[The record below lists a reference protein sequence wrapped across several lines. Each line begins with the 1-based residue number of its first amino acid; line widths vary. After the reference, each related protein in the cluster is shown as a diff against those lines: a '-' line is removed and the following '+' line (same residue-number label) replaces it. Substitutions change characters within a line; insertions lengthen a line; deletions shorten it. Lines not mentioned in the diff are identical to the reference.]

1 MQALLARLMQKLGVP
16 RSKLL
21 HVAGVQPLA
30 AGLALYAIDVDG
42 RRIILGVSPRAL
54 CVLDRYRTP
63 EAQNPAGPAPAHV
76 QTKHEM
82 IARHRMGDA

>member
-1 MQALLARLMQKLGVP
+1 MKALLARLMQMLGAP
-16 RSKLL
+16 RGRLL

-30 AGLALYAIDVDG
+30 AGLVVYAIDVDG

-63 EAQNPAGPAPAHV
+63 ELANPAGPTPAHV
-76 QTKHEM
+76 QN
-82 IARHRMGDA
+82 